1 MYSTDDV
8 HSYSTLNYNYD
19 DTCMY
24 TFEHAYKLCSTDK
37 SASWSK
43 FHDPVTY
50 PVLSKSMVS
59 DLEAPGA
66 TWMCSKFNVK
76 STWMFRFHI
85 FSRKYF
91 VSYHEHFPMAK
102 TIQTHGFRVNQT
114 KTAVATNT
122 HRGQWKVMLKYRDG
136 TFQYSHSFEVYTVA
150 EKCGSSIIIRFI
162 RSELCEQL
170 LDRNVL
176 LITWYSSQM

>member
-1 MYSTDDV
+1 
-8 HSYSTLNYNYD
+8 
-19 DTCMY
+19 
-24 TFEHAYKLCSTDK
+24 
-37 SASWSK
+37 
-43 FHDPVTY
+43 
-50 PVLSKSMVS
+50 
-59 DLEAPGA
+59 
-66 TWMCSKFNVK
+66 MCSKFNVK

-122 HRGQWKVMLKYRDG
+122 HSGQWKVMLKYRDG

-170 LDRNVL
+170 LDRNKYVTHNMIFL
-176 LITWYSSQM
+176 THVIILISWKFTCSVTLVNKKSPGTTSEM

>member
-24 TFEHAYKLCSTDK
+24 TFEHAYKLYSTDK

-59 DLEAPGA
+59 DLKHRVLHECAA
-66 TWMCSKFNVK
+66 NLMSNQHECFVSIYSHANTL
-76 STWMFRFHI
+76 FHI
-85 FSRKYF
+85 MNIS
-91 VSYHEHFPMAK
+91 
-102 TIQTHGFRVNQT
+102 
-114 KTAVATNT
+114 
-122 HRGQWKVMLKYRDG
+122 QWLKQSKLMD
-136 TFQYSHSFEVYTVA
+136 SA
-150 EKCGSSIIIRFI
+150 
-162 RSELCEQL
+162 
-170 LDRNVL
+170 
-176 LITWYSSQM
+176 